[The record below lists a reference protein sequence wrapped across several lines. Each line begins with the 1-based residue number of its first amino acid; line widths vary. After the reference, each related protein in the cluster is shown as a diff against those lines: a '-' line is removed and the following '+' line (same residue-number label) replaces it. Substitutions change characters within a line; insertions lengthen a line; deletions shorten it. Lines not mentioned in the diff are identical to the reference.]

1 MQKTEYTVNEIFEN
15 QILNDI
21 YETRGDGLECVYIRM
36 YGKPEEVLNCEKAE
50 DEFRLLAKQTIK
62 DEEIKKQILDKFN
75 QFQDALLGEM
85 TLWDKQYYKL
95 GFLDGIYLKKE
106 IRYIKK
112 ILSNYKTTDNKNE
125 NGFFYKYID
134 SILQFIE
141 DNRFSIWRKRKDY
154 KKVKNKM
161 SEIKDKYPNI
171 RTFVEDRV
179 FVELDRE
186 ELKALLQYIDLDDKI
201 KTIEKVE
208 TFKLGLKEGNSL

>member
-36 YGKPEEVLNCEKAE
+36 YGKPEEVLNCEKVE

-62 DEEIKKQILDKFN
+62 DEEIKKQILYKFN

-106 IRYIKK
+106 IRDIKK

-125 NGFFYKYID
+125 NDFFYKYID

-154 KKVKNKM
+154 KKLKNKM

-179 FVELDRE
+179 LVELNRE

>member
-36 YGKPEEVLNCEKAE
+36 YGKPEEVLNCEKVE

-106 IRYIKK
+106 IRDIKK

-125 NGFFYKYID
+125 NDFFYKYID

-154 KKVKNKM
+154 KKLKNKM

-179 FVELDRE
+179 LVELNRE